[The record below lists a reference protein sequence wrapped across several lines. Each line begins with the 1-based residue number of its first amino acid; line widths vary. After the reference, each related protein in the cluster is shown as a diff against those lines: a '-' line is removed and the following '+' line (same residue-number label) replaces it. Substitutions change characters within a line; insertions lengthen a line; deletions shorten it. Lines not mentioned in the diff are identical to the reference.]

1 MVKPKLFRTDIFCSI
16 CGGIQTVQ
24 LQGHQEGV
32 NHELKTWCYRCKK
45 GTIHILMG
53 EKDRYLINLD
63 SKIKDKEKLIEQ
75 ENIAV
80 KVLKRK
86 KKDEFMGI

>member
-1 MVKPKLFRTDIFCSI
+1 MVKQKLFRTDIFCSI
-16 CGGIQTVQ
+16 CGNIQTIQ

-32 NHELKTWCYRCKK
+32 NHELTTWYHKCKK

-53 EKDRYLINLD
+53 DKDRYLINLD
-63 SKIKDKEKLIEQ
+63 SKIGDNEKLIKQ
-75 ENIAV
+75 EKIAV

-86 KKDEFMGI
+86 

>member
-1 MVKPKLFRTDIFCSI
+1 MAKPKLFRIDIFCSI
-16 CGGIQTVQ
+16 CGNIQTIQ

-32 NHELKTWCYRCKK
+32 NHELTTWCYRCKM

-53 EKDRYLINLD
+53 EKDRYLRSLD
-63 SKIKDKEKLIEQ
+63 SKISDNEQLNKQEK
-75 ENIAV
+75 IAV

-86 KKDEFMGI
+86 